1 MTTDDDLRRAFDF
14 TAGDERLDAF
24 LRASMLAGLTK
35 HRPDIRIGDWQ
46 PADRFTPAW
55 QPYAIEA
62 HGDGTAT
69 WHCHHCDDAKH
80 HPDPDAARTD
90 ADAHH
95 DLWHTNGGD
104 K

>member
-14 TAGDERLDAF
+14 TAGDERL
-24 LRASMLAGLTK
+24 
-35 HRPDIRIGDWQ
+35 
-46 PADRFTPAW
+46 TPAW
-55 QPYAIEA
+55 QPYTIEA
-62 HGDGTAT
+62 HDDGTAT